1 MSVKDL
7 NTIPRDNDKS
17 MDKSEDDN
25 SLGEE
30 LGNMAVDRDAPTGP
44 PQRPQ
49 LGKEPLLHLA
59 SSKYIDM
66 DHYTYVYEDD
76 PEENI
81 GENSIKA
88 YMADHQGQGPFI
100 RKEFNEVARLDIS
113 TFQNLHSTV

>member
-7 NTIPRDNDKS
+7 NTIPGDNDKS

-44 PQRPQ
+44 PQRLQ
-49 LGKEPLLHLA
+49 LGKETLLHLA

-66 DHYTYVYEDD
+66 DHYTYDYEDHL
-76 PEENI
+76 EENII

-100 RKEFNEVARLDIS
+100 RKEFNEVAQLDIC
-113 TFQNLHSTV
+113 TFQNLH

>member
-1 MSVKDL
+1 MCRKSQFFNKYRMSVKDL
-7 NTIPRDNDKS
+7 NTILRDNDKS

-49 LGKEPLLHLA
+49 LGKVPLLHLA

-66 DHYTYVYEDD
+66 DHYTYVY
-76 PEENI
+76 
-81 GENSIKA
+81 
-88 YMADHQGQGPFI
+88 GQGTFI
-100 RKEFNEVARLDIS
+100 RKEFNEVDQLDIC